1 MDLVKKKKIK
11 TLNELNT
18 FDENKVEIQR
28 QLRMLG
34 LQEPTIDRFERE
46 MYELQREHTCR
57 MNRIKRTQRII
68 WLCFT
73 LGFGLQLILLILKL
87 LK

>member
-46 MYELQREHTCR
+46 MHELQREHTRR

>member
-18 FDENKVEIQR
+18 FDENKAEIQR

-34 LQEPTIDRFERE
+34 LQEPVIDRFERE
-46 MYELQREHTCR
+46 INELQQEHTRR
-57 MNRIKRTQRII
+57 MNRIKRTQKII
-68 WLCFT
+68 WFCFA